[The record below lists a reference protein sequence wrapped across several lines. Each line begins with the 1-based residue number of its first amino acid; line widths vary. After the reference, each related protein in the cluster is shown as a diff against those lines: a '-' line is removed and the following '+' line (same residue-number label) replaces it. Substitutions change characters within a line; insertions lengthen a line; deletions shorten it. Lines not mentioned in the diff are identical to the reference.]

1 MRKIAD
7 NFCGYLTIGADKYT
21 YNILNNIVTLLP
33 AQSEKRE
40 IYESFGRICNRDIDR
55 PEYLFGEDNDGM
67 IAILRNGKFS
77 TSGMGFSPIIKFATP
92 IIIKACGN
100 AQGFF
105 DMMTKPWHKFHA
117 ITFYGGN
124 INALCNPGVAIQ
136 PSDVN
141 EYLKYDGAREIR
153 MRPWSDYTRS
163 IDFSIE
169 NEKVTLTFSIDQNG
183 GTNDIGHQGAYNLGN
198 LNSFIRL
205 SFEDAQ
211 HFDMIQEC
219 YLLVKKLIAIL
230 ISQNNVYFDVY
241 ISQKN
246 LEGKFFKTG
255 ICKIFD
261 HYDNY
266 STRKCHNVIPIL
278 SIFNYI
284 PNLIEGI
291 INSKGNPLL
300 ELLPENNEMVNRISI
315 KNVQDICTAL
325 EVTYQLD
332 NNRSREK
339 DILIAELKKNIKK
352 TIADF
357 SKSHAEIDVNK
368 ETTIS
373 SAFQYLDYT
382 LKQKVLTLYNENR
395 DVADAIVSKWM
406 LPQINEANIAS
417 FVNLR
422 NNKTHSGTVEWG
434 DSAKLYAPLLAIVYA
449 GFFKYIG
456 LPDKLIKG
464 TILRFF

>member
-7 NFCGYLTIGADKYT
+7 HFCGYLTIDEDKYT

-33 AQSEKRE
+33 AQSEKGK
-40 IYESFGRICNRDIDR
+40 IYESFDRIRNRNIDR
-55 PEYLFGEDNDGM
+55 PGYLFGEDNDSM
-67 IAILRNGKFS
+67 IAILCNGKFS
-77 TSGMGFSPIIKFATP
+77 TRGMGFSPIIKFTTS
-92 IIIKACGN
+92 IIIKAYGN

-105 DMMTKPWHKFHA
+105 NMMTEPWHKFHA

-124 INALCNPGVAIQ
+124 INALCDPRVAIQ
-136 PSDVN
+136 PSDIN
-141 EYLKYDGAREIR
+141 EYLKYGGAREIR

-163 IDFSIE
+163 IDFRIG
-169 NEKVTLTFSIDQNG
+169 NEKVTLTFSIGQDR
-183 GTNDIGHQGAYNLGN
+183 GTNDTGHQSAYNLGN

-211 HFDMIQEC
+211 HFNMIQEC

-230 ISQNNVYFDVY
+230 TSQNNVYFDVY

-246 LEGKFFKTG
+246 LDGKFFKTG

-266 STRKCHNVIPIL
+266 STRKCYNVIPIL
-278 SIFNYI
+278 SIFNHI
-284 PNLIEGI
+284 PNLIDGI
-291 INSKGNPLL
+291 INSKANSLL

-332 NNRSREK
+332 NNRGRKK
-339 DILIAELKKNIKK
+339 DILIEELKKSIKK
-352 TIADF
+352 TIEVF
-357 SKSHAEIDVNK
+357 SKSHSEIDVNK
-368 ETTIS
+368 KTTLS

-382 LKQKVLTLYNENR
+382 LKQKILTLYNENH
-395 DVADAIVSKWM
+395 DVADAIVSKRL

-417 FVNLR
+417 FVKLR

-456 LPDKLIKG
+456 LPDELIKD
-464 TILRFF
+464 TILRIF